1 MELSRLT
8 MVLDNNVLGDDH
20 DGEEEG
26 DNSRV
31 VQGEVVL
38 AGPIGRRSAS
48 VAQWV
53 ELSPH

>member
-1 MELSRLT
+1 

-20 DGEEEG
+20 DGKEKVN
-26 DNSRV
+26 NSRV
-31 VQGEVVL
+31 VQEEVVL
-38 AGPIGRRSAS
+38 AGPIGRRSAN

>member
-1 MELSRLT
+1 

-20 DGEEEG
+20 DGEEEVN
-26 DNSRV
+26 NSRV

-38 AGPIGRRSAS
+38 AGPIGRRSGS

>member
-1 MELSRLT
+1 

-20 DGEEEG
+20 DGEEEVN
-26 DNSRV
+26 NSRV
-31 VQGEVVL
+31 VQEETVVL
-38 AGPIGRRSAS
+38 AGPIGRRSGS

>member
-1 MELSRLT
+1 

-26 DNSRV
+26 DNSRLV
-31 VQGEVVL
+31 VQEEVVL

>member
-1 MELSRLT
+1 

-26 DNSRV
+26 NNRMV
-31 VQGEVVL
+31 EQEEVVL
-38 AGPIGRRSAS
+38 AGPIGRRSGS